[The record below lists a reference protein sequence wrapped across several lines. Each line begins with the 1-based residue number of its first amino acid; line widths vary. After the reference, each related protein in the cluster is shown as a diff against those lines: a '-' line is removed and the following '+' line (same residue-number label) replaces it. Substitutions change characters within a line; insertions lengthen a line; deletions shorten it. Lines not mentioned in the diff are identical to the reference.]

1 MRKKIAIVGSAA
13 IEKDESSLID
23 SCDLVVRFNNCK
35 VYGGHSGKKL
45 DILCLNVGGAPACQ
59 MVAETTV
66 LKSSF
71 YSLISEIWIPIQTK
85 VCQAHMMGW
94 NLSDPRIDASDLS
107 DEIIESNKLGHLPT
121 VRFST
126 EFNIRVFEMLR
137 KRDGNFV
144 SPSTGFLAIQYV
156 VDESRFAEWDKL
168 IFGFAFKGWKG
179 HPFAAEEKLVMQ
191 YAAERQDVK
200 FFNPKEISL

>member
-1 MRKKIAIVGSAA
+1 MKKRIAIVGSAA
-13 IEKDESSLID
+13 IEKDESSQID

-35 VYGGHSGKKL
+35 VYGGNSGKKL
-45 DILCLNVGGAPACQ
+45 DILCINVGGAPACQ
-59 MVAETTV
+59 MIAETTV

-71 YSLISEIWIPIQTK
+71 YSLISELWIPIRTR

-94 NLSDPRIDASDLS
+94 SLSDPRLDDSDLL
-107 DEIIESNKLGHLPT
+107 DEIIKSNKLGHLPT
-121 VRFST
+121 VRFSM
-126 EFNIRVFEMLR
+126 EFNFRVFVMLR
-137 KRDGNFV
+137 KRAASFV

-156 VDESRFAEWDKL
+156 VDEPRFAEWDKL
-168 IFGFAFKGWKG
+168 IFGFAFKGWIG

-200 FFNPKEISL
+200 FFHP